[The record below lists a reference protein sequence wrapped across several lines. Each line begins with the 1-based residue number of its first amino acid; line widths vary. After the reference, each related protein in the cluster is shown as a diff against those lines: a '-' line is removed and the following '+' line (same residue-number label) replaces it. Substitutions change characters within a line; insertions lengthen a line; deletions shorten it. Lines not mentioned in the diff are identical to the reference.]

1 MAAKLPTT
9 ELVLLRR
16 LAHEQLAN
24 RVPSIVAAVV
34 RKGEIAWS
42 GARGFVEGQKPGND
56 TQYRLGSIT
65 KSIVAANVLRL
76 RDEGKLALNDPL
88 DKHVPGTAFGSLT
101 IAQLLS
107 HTGGLTSESPGS
119 WWERSVGDDWAALD
133 ASLATGAIKN
143 RPGSRFHYSN
153 VDYGVLGEVI
163 ARQRGI
169 SWFDAVRKEVLA
181 PLGMS
186 RTTDHPLAPHATG
199 FAVHPFADVL
209 LPEPSPDAGAMAP
222 AGQLW
227 STVNDLARWTAFVGG
242 DTGDVLSPETVAEM
256 REMVAVDDTDSWSS
270 GYGLGLQLIRQQGRR
285 FAGHSG
291 SMPGFLACTLI
302 DPATQTGALVL
313 ANTTAGFAVAQLTI
327 DLITLTDEHEPALPH
342 EWKPSTVD
350 PDLLSLTGLWH
361 WGPTPYHL
369 RVLPEGWFTLTPAQG
384 NGRSSRFRPLG
395 EDTWLGL
402 DGYYAGETLR
412 VGRNADG
419 TPNHLDLVT
428 FIFTRT
434 PYDPS
439 APIPG
444 GADEGGWRIE

>member
-1 MAAKLPTT
+1 MAAMLPTT
-9 ELVLLRR
+9 ELALLRR
-16 LAHEQLAN
+16 LAHEQSAN
-24 RVPSIVAAVV
+24 RAPSIVAAVV
-34 RKGEIAWS
+34 RDGEIAWS
-42 GARGFVEGQKPGND
+42 GARGFVDGQKPGDD

-65 KSIVAANVLRL
+65 KSIVAANVMRL
-76 RDEGKLALNDPL
+76 RDEGKLGLNDQL
-88 DKHVPGTAFGSLT
+88 DKHIPGTAFGSLT

-119 WWERSVGDDWAALD
+119 WWERSVGHDWATLD
-133 ASLATGAIKN
+133 ASLATDAIKN

-163 ARQRGI
+163 SRHRGTT
-169 SWFDAVRKEVLA
+169 WLDAVRSEILT
-181 PLGMS
+181 PLGMA
-186 RTTDHPLAPHATG
+186 RTTDHPVAPHATG

-227 STVNDLARWTAFVGG
+227 STITDLARWTAFVGG
-242 DTGDVLSPETVAEM
+242 TTGDVLSPDTVAEM
-256 REMVAVDDTDSWSS
+256 REMVTVDDADTWTS
-270 GYGLGLQLIRQQGRR
+270 GYGLGLQLFRHKGRR
-285 FAGHSG
+285 LAGHTG

-313 ANTTAGFAVAQLTI
+313 ANATAGLAIAQLTI
-327 DLITLTDEHEPALPH
+327 NLITLTEEHEPLLPN
-342 EWKPSTVD
+342 EWQPSTVD
-350 PDLLSLTGLWH
+350 SKLLSLTGLWH
-361 WGPTPYHL
+361 WGPTAYHL
-369 RVLPEGWFTLTPAQG
+369 RLLSDGWFSLAPAEG

-395 EDTWLGL
+395 EDTWVGL
-402 DGYYAGETLR
+402 DGYYAGEKLR

-419 TPNHLDLVT
+419 APNHLDLVT

-444 GADEGGWRIE
+444 GVDDGGWRS